1 MKNLVPDN
9 QAFMNLTSFLFNVFI
24 LQLNKYVHL
33 FNYLHLKLNKM
44 TAIEFNTRITQEKTS
59 LKSFA
64 LSLTHNIDDAL
75 DLLQDTYVKAIT
87 YREKFEDSTNLKAW
101 LFTIMKNTFI
111 NAYRRNR
118 KTKQLISKGDE
129 IALNRAFKQ
138 NSYDHCESRINAKE
152 IIRQIE
158 TLEDQYKVPFTRYY
172 TGYKYEEIAHEMKLP
187 LGTIKSRIF
196 IARKILMES
205 LKHLNN

>member
-1 MKNLVPDN
+1 
-9 QAFMNLTSFLFNVFI
+9 MNLTSFLFNVFI

>member
-1 MKNLVPDN
+1 
-9 QAFMNLTSFLFNVFI
+9 
-24 LQLNKYVHL
+24 
-33 FNYLHLKLNKM
+33 M
-44 TAIEFNTRITQEKTS
+44 TAIEFNTRISQEKTS

-87 YREKFEDSTNLKAW
+87 YREKFEDSTNLRAW

-118 KTKQLISKGDE
+118 KTKQLISKGDD

-138 NSYDHCESRINAKE
+138 NSYDHCESRMNAKE